1 MINLCLQSVM
11 MTSILNYLLQ
21 SLKHLKKDKNPC
33 KFNSN
38 IYNKGLHI
46 GSHLIKDSACLM
58 SSFKILQR
66 MFSKKKLF

>member
-1 MINLCLQSVM
+1 MINLCLKSVM

-21 SLKHLKKDKNPC
+21 SQKHLKKVENPC
-33 KFNSN
+33 KFNLN

-46 GSHLIKDSACLM
+46 GSHLIKDSACLI
-58 SSFKILQR
+58 SSFKILPR